1 MTTGRELIAA
11 SMSEG
16 DLDAQVRKILKDL
29 PGVLGYHTR
38 YSAGSHAGFPDWTFA
53 GPGGVLFAELKNQAR
68 KPTPAQEAWLDILAG
83 GPPLL
88 PAELWRPSDLVS
100 GRIGRT
106 LGRLARS

>member
-53 GPGGVLFAELKNQAR
+53 GVGLRAWFFSSANSTPPG
-68 KPTPAQEAWLDILAG
+68 PANVQSGNPACD
-83 GPPLL
+83 
-88 PAELWRPSDLVS
+88 PAEYRVW
-100 GRIGRT
+100 
-106 LGRLARS
+106 